1 MNIKEEYPNQIENG
15 VTTDVSRKK
24 KSRQASSDKK
34 NKNND
39 CNEVVVTKMAFCDLH
54 TPLHTVE
61 QINVEDDE
69 ETG

>member
-15 VTTDVSRKK
+15 VTTDLSRKK
-24 KSRQASSDKK
+24 KSRQISSDKK

-54 TPLHTVE
+54 TPLYTVE